1 MLSPQR
7 MGMRLTEPCLHLS
20 GPSVAH
26 TLGIV
31 LDGFSIWLT
40 LERIKSALK
49 VVQDSGCVWCRFFQE
64 LNSQL
69 FRTMRDAA
77 SSEDHI
83 LTSDM
88 VDSLGLDPVRDRQFL
103 TDLARTYNLN
113 VNVQRPVDMFLC
125 CV

>member
-1 MLSPQR
+1 MQ
-7 MGMRLTEPCLHLS
+7 
-20 GPSVAH
+20 
-26 TLGIV
+26 
-31 LDGFSIWLT
+31 
-40 LERIKSALK
+40 
-49 VVQDSGCVWCRFFQE
+49 
-64 LNSQL
+64 
-69 FRTMRDAA
+69 DAA

>member
-1 MLSPQR
+1 
-7 MGMRLTEPCLHLS
+7 MGMRLTENPVSIYIS

>member
-7 MGMRLTEPCLHLS
+7 MGMRLTENPVSIYIS

-31 LDGFSIWLT
+31 LCA

-103 TDLARTYNLN
+103 TDLAHTYNLN